1 MTPWLTIVGL
11 GEDGLAG
18 LSPAARAL
26 VAGARTLIGGARHL
40 ALVPP
45 GDAER
50 LTWETPLAR
59 TVEAIAARRGSRVV
73 VLATGDPMWFGI
85 GVTLA
90 RRFARDEVTIL
101 PHISAFTLAASRLG
115 WPLAECACLTAHG
128 RPLEPLALHLAPGAR
143 LLVLSADGAT
153 PGAVAAW
160 LTARG
165 WGPSAI
171 AVLER
176 MAGPRER
183 RVDGVAETW
192 AAPHADDLNT
202 LAIECRPGPR
212 ARILPRTAG
221 LPDDAFAHDGQL
233 TKREVRAATLAALA
247 PLPGQTLW
255 DVGAGCGSIA
265 IEWMRAASGVA
276 AVAIE
281 RDPARVDLIAR
292 NAATL
297 GVPLLAIVRGE
308 APAALADLPPPD
320 AVFVGGGLGA
330 EGLIDRCRAALKPG
344 GRLVANAVT
353 VEGETALAAARARF
367 GGAMTRIAVS
377 RLEPVGGLHGWR
389 PLMPVTQWSLAP

>member
-1 MTPWLTIVGL
+1 MTPWLAIVGL

-26 VAGARTLIGGARHL
+26 IDGAETLIGGARHF
-40 ALVPP
+40 ALIPP

-50 LTWETPLAR
+50 LTWATPLAR
-59 TVEAIAARRGSRVV
+59 TVEAIAARRGRRVV

-90 RRFARDEVTIL
+90 RRFARAELTIL
-101 PHISAFTLAASRLG
+101 PHVSAFTLAASRLG
-115 WPLAECACLTAHG
+115 WPLGECVCLTVHG
-128 RPLEPLALHLAPGAR
+128 RPLDPLAVHLAPGAR
-143 LLVLSADGAT
+143 LLVLSEDGAT
-153 PGAVAAW
+153 PQAIAAW
-160 LTARG
+160 LTERG
-165 WGPSAI
+165 WGPSALV
-171 AVLER
+171 VLER
-176 MAGPRER
+176 MGGQAER
-183 RVDGVAETW
+183 RVDGTAGTW
-192 AAPHADDLNT
+192 AAPRLDDLNT
-202 LAIECRPGPR
+202 LAIECRPAPD

-233 TKREVRAATLAALA
+233 TKREIRAATLAALA

-265 IEWMRAASGVA
+265 IEWMRAAPGAA

-281 RDPARVDLIAR
+281 REPARIDLIAR

-308 APAALADLPPPD
+308 APAALDGLKPPD

-330 EGLIDRCRAALKPG
+330 AGLIERCRAALRPR
-344 GRLVANAVT
+344 GRLVVNAVT
-353 VEGETALAAARARF
+353 VEGETALVAAHARF

-377 RLEPVGGLHGWR
+377 RLEPVGALHGWR
-389 PLMPVTQWSLAP
+389 PLMPVTQWSLAT

>member
-1 MTPWLTIVGL
+1 M
-11 GEDGLAG
+11 
-18 LSPAARAL
+18 
-26 VAGARTLIGGARHL
+26 
-40 ALVPP
+40 
-45 GDAER
+45 
-50 LTWETPLAR
+50 
-59 TVEAIAARRGSRVV
+59 
-73 VLATGDPMWFGI
+73 
-85 GVTLA
+85 
-90 RRFARDEVTIL
+90 
-101 PHISAFTLAASRLG
+101 
-115 WPLAECACLTAHG
+115 
-128 RPLEPLALHLAPGAR
+128 APG
-143 LLVLSADGAT
+143 
-153 PGAVAAW
+153 
-160 LTARG
+160 
-165 WGPSAI
+165 
-171 AVLER
+171 ER
-176 MAGPRER
+176 
-183 RVDGVAETW
+183 D
-192 AAPHADDLNT
+192 
-202 LAIECRPGPR
+202 PR
-212 ARILPRTAG
+212 AGRA
-221 LPDDAFAHDGQL
+221 
-233 TKREVRAATLAALA
+233 RAATLAALA

-265 IEWMRAASGVA
+265 IEWMRAAPGAA

-353 VEGETALAAARARF
+353 VEGETALAAARAQF